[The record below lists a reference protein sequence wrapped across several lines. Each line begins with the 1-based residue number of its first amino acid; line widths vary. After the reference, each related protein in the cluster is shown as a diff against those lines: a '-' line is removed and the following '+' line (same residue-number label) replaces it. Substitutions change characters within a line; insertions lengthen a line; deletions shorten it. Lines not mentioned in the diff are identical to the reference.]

1 MKIVN
6 SVFGN
11 ERKELEKFNKLG
23 LDERSIVFYS
33 EDISSFVHFEQIIHE
48 LTEKMGYQ
56 ICYVT
61 SAKDDPILTIQN
73 KRIKAF
79 YIGLGAIRTKFFMEL
94 KAGVLV
100 MTMPNLETYF
110 IKRSKVYPVHYVYV
124 FHSIVSTHTIY
135 RKGAFDHFDSIFC
148 VGPHH
153 VEEIR
158 ATESVYNL
166 NHKNLVRCG
175 YGLLDNLQTNKSV
188 KNQQE
193 CTKDGK
199 KKILIAPSWGKKG
212 LLETKGLELVKI
224 LLDAGYHVTVRP
236 HPMTIRKWP
245 KTIEA
250 IENKFKSNA
259 NFEIEKDVSSFKSLY
274 SAYGLISD
282 WSGIAMEYAF
292 AYEIPVLYIDG
303 SPKIN
308 NSSYDKIPCKPLE
321 IIIRNL
327 IGKVISPNELE
338 SLPKIIESTYENID
352 NFKTKIQEIR
362 EKTVFNLGES
372 GMKGAQEIVK
382 ILHEKK
388 SMAKLDSEDLLKRK
402 ISN

>member
-1 MKIVN
+1 MKIAN

-11 ERKELEKFNKLG
+11 ERKELEKFNELD

-48 LTEKMGYQ
+48 LTEKMGCQ

-61 SAKDDPILTIQN
+61 SAKDDPILTSQN

-79 YIGLGAIRTKFFMEL
+79 YIGHGAIRTKFFMEL
-94 KAGVLV
+94 KAEVLV

-153 VEEIR
+153 VEEIS
-158 ATESVYNL
+158 ATESVYDL
-166 NHKNLVRCG
+166 KHKNLVKYG
-175 YGLLDNLQTNKSV
+175 YGLLDNLQTNKSM
-188 KNQQE
+188 KNQQR
-193 CTKDGK
+193 CTEDGK
-199 KKILIAPSWGKKG
+199 KKILVAPSWGKNG

-224 LLDAGYHVTVRP
+224 LLDGGYHVIVRP
-236 HPMTIRKWP
+236 HPMTNRKWS
-245 KTIEA
+245 KTIKA
-250 IENKFKSNA
+250 IENEFKSNA
-259 NFEIEKDVSSFKSLY
+259 NFEIEKDVSTFESLY

-292 AYEIPVLYIDG
+292 ACELPVLYIDG

-308 NSSYDKIPCKPLE
+308 NSSYDKIACEALE
-321 IIIRNL
+321 ITIRNL

-352 NFKTKIQEIR
+352 NFKTKIQEVR
-362 EKTVFNLGES
+362 DKTVFNLGES
-372 GMKGAQEIVK
+372 GMNGAQEIVK

-388 SMAKLDSEDLLKRK
+388 KLGK
-402 ISN
+402 N

>member
-1 MKIVN
+1 MKIAD

-11 ERKELEKFNKLG
+11 ERKELEKFNKLS
-23 LDERSIVFYS
+23 LDERLIVFYS

-48 LTEKMGYQ
+48 LTEKMGCQ

-61 SAKDDPILTIQN
+61 SAKDDPILTSQN

-94 KAGVLV
+94 KAEVLV

-153 VEEIR
+153 VEEIS
-158 ATESVYNL
+158 ATESVYDL
-166 NHKNLVRCG
+166 KHKNLVKYG
-175 YGLLDNLQTNKSV
+175 YGLLDNLQTNKSM
-188 KNQQE
+188 KNQQR
-193 CTKDGK
+193 CTEDGK
-199 KKILIAPSWGKKG
+199 KKILVAPSWGKNG

-236 HPMTIRKWP
+236 HPMTNRKWS
-245 KTIEA
+245 KTIKA
-250 IENKFKSNA
+250 IENEFKSNA
-259 NFEIEKDVSSFKSLY
+259 NFEIEKDVSTFESLY

-282 WSGIAMEYAF
+282 WSGIAIEYAF
-292 AYEIPVLYIDG
+292 ACELPVLYIDG

-308 NSSYDKIPCKPLE
+308 NSSYDKIACEALE
-321 IIIRNL
+321 ITIRNL

-352 NFKTKIQEIR
+352 NFKTKIQEVR
-362 EKTVFNLGES
+362 DKTVFNLGES
-372 GMKGAQEIVK
+372 GMNGAQEIVK

-388 SMAKLDSEDLLKRK
+388 KLGK
-402 ISN
+402 N

>member
-1 MKIVN
+1 MKIAN

-11 ERKELEKFNKLG
+11 ERKELEKFNELD

-48 LTEKMGYQ
+48 LTEKMGCQ

-61 SAKDDPILTIQN
+61 SAKDDPILTSQN

-79 YIGLGAIRTKFFMEL
+79 YIGHGAIRTKFFMEL
-94 KAGVLV
+94 KAEVLV

-153 VEEIR
+153 VEEIS
-158 ATESVYNL
+158 ATESVYDL
-166 NHKNLVRCG
+166 KHKNLVKYG
-175 YGLLDNLQTNKSV
+175 YGLLDNLQTNKSM
-188 KNQQE
+188 KNQQR
-193 CTKDGK
+193 CTEDGK
-199 KKILIAPSWGKKG
+199 KKILVAPSWGKNG

-224 LLDAGYHVTVRP
+224 LLDGGYHVTVRP
-236 HPMTIRKWP
+236 HPMTIRKWS
-245 KTIEA
+245 KTIKA
-250 IENKFKSNA
+250 IENEFKSNA
-259 NFEIEKDVSSFKSLY
+259 NFEIEKDVSTFESLY

-282 WSGIAMEYAF
+282 WSGIAIEYAF
-292 AYEIPVLYIDG
+292 ACELPVLYIDG

-308 NSSYDKIPCKPLE
+308 NSSYDKIACEALE
-321 IIIRNL
+321 ITIRNL

-352 NFKTKIQEIR
+352 NFKTKIQEVR
-362 EKTVFNLGES
+362 DKTVFNLGES
-372 GMKGAQEIVK
+372 GMNGAQEIVK

-388 SMAKLDSEDLLKRK
+388 
-402 ISN
+402 N

>member
-1 MKIVN
+1 MKIAN

-11 ERKELEKFNKLG
+11 ERKELEKFNKLS
-23 LDERSIVFYS
+23 LDERLIVFYS

-48 LTEKMGYQ
+48 LTEKMGCQ

-61 SAKDDPILTIQN
+61 SAKDDPILTSQN

-94 KAGVLV
+94 KAEVLV

-153 VEEIR
+153 VEEIS
-158 ATESVYNL
+158 ATESVYDL
-166 NHKNLVRCG
+166 KHKNLVKYG
-175 YGLLDNLQTNKSV
+175 YGLLDNLQTNKSM
-188 KNQQE
+188 KNQQR
-193 CTKDGK
+193 CTEDGK
-199 KKILIAPSWGKKG
+199 KKILVAPSWGKNG

-224 LLDAGYHVTVRP
+224 LLDGGYHVTVRP
-236 HPMTIRKWP
+236 HPMTIRKWS
-245 KTIEA
+245 KTIKA
-250 IENKFKSNA
+250 IENEFKSNA
-259 NFEIEKDVSSFKSLY
+259 NFEIEKDVSTFESLY

-292 AYEIPVLYIDG
+292 ACELPVLYIDG

-308 NSSYDKIPCKPLE
+308 NSSYDKIACEALE
-321 IIIRNL
+321 ITIRNL

-352 NFKTKIQEIR
+352 NFKTKIQEVR
-362 EKTVFNLGES
+362 DKTVFNLGES
-372 GMKGAQEIVK
+372 GMNGAQEIVK

-388 SMAKLDSEDLLKRK
+388 KLGK
-402 ISN
+402 N